1 MTTEPIRP
9 DVVPSPAEGDLDLR
23 GFTCPL
29 PVLKTR
35 RALARAGFPC
45 LLVIWTSDPLSG
57 LDIPHFCASE
67 GHQLRARD
75 RFEAADGP
83 VFRFAI
89 EKGAPQDGK
98 A

>member
-1 MTTEPIRP
+1 MTTEPTCP
-9 DVVPSPAEGDLDLR
+9 DVAPSPAPGDLDLR

-35 RALARAGFPC
+35 RALGRAGFPC
-45 LLVIWTSDPLSG
+45 VLVVWTSDPLSG
-57 LDIPHFCASE
+57 IDIPHFCASE
-67 GHQLRARD
+67 GHHLRERMKY
-75 RFEAADGP
+75 ETADGP

-89 EKGAPQDGK
+89 EKGA